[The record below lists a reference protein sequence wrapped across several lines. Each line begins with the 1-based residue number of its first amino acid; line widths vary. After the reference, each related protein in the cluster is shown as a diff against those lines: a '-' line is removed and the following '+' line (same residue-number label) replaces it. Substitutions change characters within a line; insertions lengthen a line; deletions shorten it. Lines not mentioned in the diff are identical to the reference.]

1 MHLNHGI
8 LTTLKSKCIMVHNPS
23 FHIWIYNNYKKI
35 YEYSVKGQGP
45 CDGNVL
51 CYDSLLG
58 DNTKCKTYLINWVFN
73 TYIIRKS

>member
-1 MHLNHGI
+1 
-8 LTTLKSKCIMVHNPS
+8 MVHNPS

-35 YEYSVKGQGP
+35 EKYSVKGQGP

-58 DNTKCKTYLINWVFN
+58 DNTKCKTYLIN
-73 TYIIRKS
+73 